1 MTELFQGFLF
11 AGLVIIIAVIAWEEW
26 RD

>member
-26 RD
+26 R